1 MWPAHA
7 GTQLIDTVIVA
18 TLCEWAVLLLL
29 WKRRQR
35 GLPPAALAAM
45 LVPGLCLMLAAR
57 SALLGMPWYW
67 MALLLSA
74 AGIAHLADLRRRWTR
89 GPGDNTGER

>member
-1 MWPAHA
+1 MLPPLA
-7 GTQLIDTVIVA
+7 GTLLIDAVIIA
-18 TLCEWAVLLLL
+18 TLLEWAVLALL
-29 WKRRQR
+29 WQRRRR
-35 GLPPAALAAM
+35 GLPPAALAVM

-74 AGIAHLADLRRRWTR
+74 AGLTHLADLRRRWTTGR
-89 GPGDNTGER
+89 GDNTGD